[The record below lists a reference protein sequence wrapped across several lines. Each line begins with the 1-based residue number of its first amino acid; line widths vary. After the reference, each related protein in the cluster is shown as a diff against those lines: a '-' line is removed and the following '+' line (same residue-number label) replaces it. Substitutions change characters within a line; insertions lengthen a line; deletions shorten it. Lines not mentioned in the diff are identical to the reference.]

1 MKALIL
7 ALALVATGTHAAEK
21 PYDYHDMLRERAA
34 ARDAA
39 MGLGYPTEAAA
50 DDYVIGLTNDAERL
64 LPRYKI
70 PKEGAEVVCNG
81 AVNAV
86 ITREFLNLAKEHPE
100 VDTKRTAD
108 FGMAYGLFAYHQ
120 CLYKGTL

>member
-1 MKALIL
+1 MRALTL
-7 ALALVATGTHAAEK
+7 AAFVVAMAATSAHA
-21 PYDYHDMLRERAA
+21 YDYRDMLRERKAA
-34 ARDAA
+34 NDAA
-39 MGLGYPTEAAA
+39 MGLGYPTDAAA
-50 DDYVIGLTNDAERL
+50 DAYVIGLTNDAERL

-100 VDTKRTAD
+100 VDTERTAD
-108 FGMAYGLFAYHQ
+108 FGVAFGLFAYHQ